1 MFGLHDEDL
10 GVLRQSQRS
19 EQCRRHGENGQR
31 DWLTSLPQTV
41 PIVHGEPSM
50 RA

>member
-10 GVLRQSQRS
+10 GLRESQRS
-19 EQCRRHGENGQR
+19 EQRRRHGKNGQR
-31 DWLTSLPQTV
+31 DGLTSLPQTV
-41 PIVHGEPSM
+41 PIAHGEPSM